1 MKSSSDRGIFSLIAL
16 FGNIVFMLIL
26 LYLTMLIAAA
36 MKKDFEDQGILTKDS
51 LVGIE
56 GNGSKGTIISNL
68 VASEHVSLISKG
80 KASQ

>member
-1 MKSSSDRGIFSLIAL
+1 
-16 FGNIVFMLIL
+16 MLIL

-56 GNGSKGTIISNL
+56 GNASKGTIISN
-68 VASEHVSLISKG
+68 AGTGEHMSLISKG
-80 KASQ
+80 KAPQ

>member
-1 MKSSSDRGIFSLIAL
+1 
-16 FGNIVFMLIL
+16 
-26 LYLTMLIAAA
+26 MLIAAA